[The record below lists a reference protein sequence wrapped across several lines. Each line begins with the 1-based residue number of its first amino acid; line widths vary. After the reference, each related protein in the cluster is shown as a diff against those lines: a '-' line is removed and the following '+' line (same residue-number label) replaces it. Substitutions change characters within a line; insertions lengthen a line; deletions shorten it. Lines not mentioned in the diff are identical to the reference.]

1 MYMCTSSSA
10 FYMWLLL
17 EGVLQH
23 MLLKVPLI
31 QLHDIKNHFF
41 VILLQLLWS
50 LLVKSGIHVPQYK
63 VILQFSWGLKELP
76 VHV

>member
-1 MYMCTSSSA
+1 
-10 FYMWLLL
+10 MWLLL

-23 MLLKVPLI
+23 MLLKVPPI

-63 VILQFSWGLKELP
+63 AILQFSWGLKELP